1 VKICLAQLNYRIGD
15 FEANARKIRDAI
27 QQAKRA
33 GAELIVFSELAVCGY
48 PPEDLLDYDDFIRRC
63 EKAMD
68 EMAHEAQ
75 GISVVI
81 GSISRNPDAEGRR
94 IANAAYVLRDGSQFV
109 QWKTLLPTYD
119 VFHEARYFEP
129 AETIVPFTVD
139 SHPLGVLVCEDTW
152 ERFAGFQYAESPIDR
167 LQAAHIR
174 LLLNPSASPFN
185 EGKGELRDAVLR
197 DTVTRLQA
205 PVIYVNQLGA
215 HADLIFDGGS
225 TAMNSRGEI
234 VLRLP
239 RFQEALGY
247 VFFDGKDITA
257 VPDVEAWPLE
267 RSGIALLREALVF
280 GLREYCQKTGF
291 RSAVLGSSGGIDSAV
306 VQALATEALG
316 ANQVHAMLMPSDFSS
331 EGSINDA
338 RQLSQNLGNSYEMVP
353 IAGLYDAFNAAL
365 QPVFKD
371 KAVDVTEE
379 NIQARI
385 RGILLMAASNKF
397 GHLLL
402 NTSNKS
408 EMAVGY
414 STLYGDLCGG
424 ISIIGDVFKTRVY
437 ELARHI
443 NEVHGPVIPEA
454 IIRKAPSAELRPDQ
468 KDSDS
473 LPPYEELDP
482 LLQAYIEEC
491 KGKETLIAE
500 GFPEALVN
508 RVLKLVDRS
517 EYKRYQAPPILR
529 VSRRAFGQG
538 RKMPL
543 VAHYG

>member
-1 VKICLAQLNYRIGD
+1 MKICLAQLNYRIGD
-15 FEANARKIRDAI
+15 FSANVGKIRSAVEE
-27 QQAKRA
+27 ARAA
-33 GAELIVFSELAVCGY
+33 GAGAVLFSELAICGY
-48 PPEDLLDYDDFIRRC
+48 PPEDLLDYNDFVVRC
-63 EKAMD
+63 EKALD
-68 EMAHEAQ
+68 AVAEFAN
-75 GISVVI
+75 GITLVI
-81 GSISRNPDAEGRR
+81 GSLARNPEAEGRR
-94 IANAAYVLRDGSQFV
+94 IANAAYVLRDGKRFV

-129 AETIVPFTVD
+129 ADQILPFELD
-139 SHPLGVLVCEDTW
+139 QAQAGVLVCEDTW

-167 LQAAHIR
+167 MSAAGIR

-197 DTVTRLQA
+197 DTAARLQA
-205 PVIYVNQLGA
+205 PVLYVNQLGA

-225 TAMNSRGEI
+225 TAMNRKGEV

-239 RFQEALGY
+239 RFREALGY
-247 VFFDGKDITA
+247 VHFDGNDIA
-257 VPDVEAWPLE
+257 ALPGEAAGPTE
-267 RSGIALLREALVF
+267 SSGIALLREALVF
-280 GLREYCQKTGF
+280 GLREYCSKTGF
-291 RSAVLGSSGGIDSAV
+291 RTAVLGSSGGIDSAV
-306 VQALATEALG
+306 VQALASEALG
-316 ANQVHAMLMPSDFSS
+316 AGNVHALLMPSGFSS
-331 EGSINDA
+331 EGSVNDA
-338 RQLSQNLGNSYEMVP
+338 RQLSENLGNPYEIVP
-353 IAGLYDAFNAAL
+353 IAGLYDGFNGAL
-365 QPVFKD
+365 APLFTGRS
-371 KAVDVTEE
+371 ADVTEE

-424 ISIIGDVFKTRVY
+424 ISVIGDVFKTRVY
-437 ELARHI
+437 ALARHI

-454 IIRKAPSAELRPDQ
+454 ILTKAPSAELRPDQ

-473 LPPYEELDP
+473 LPPYDTLDP
-482 LLQAYIEEC
+482 LLMAYIEGC
-491 KGKETLIAE
+491 KGKETLIRE
-500 GFPEALVN
+500 GFPEDLVQ

-538 RKMPL
+538 RRMPL